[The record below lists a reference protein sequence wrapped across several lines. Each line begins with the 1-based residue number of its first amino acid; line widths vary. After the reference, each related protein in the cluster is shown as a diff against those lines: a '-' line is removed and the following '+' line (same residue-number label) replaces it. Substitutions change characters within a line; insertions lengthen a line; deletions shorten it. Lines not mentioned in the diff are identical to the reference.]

1 MSSLDLRSLEIFRA
15 VAETG
20 SATGAAALL
29 HTTQPSI
36 TRAIAEFER
45 LCGFVLFER
54 LRLGMRLTAE
64 GKFLLEIVRQNFEGL
79 VSVQNAIASIRNGEA
94 GSLEASAMPA
104 VAESL
109 LADIIGGFMRENP
122 QVQLKLNVVGPAQI
136 YNGLVTDQ
144 TDFGVA
150 IGPLPHGLAID
161 RLRIGR
167 SRMML
172 AVRKGH
178 RLARARSVDFSVV
191 GGRALTQLPAPHNI
205 RAAVD
210 MMILNTGIRPAI
222 IHDIGTQRAA
232 IRLVESADCL
242 AFVDSHVGAELD
254 GKRLVAIPFEPEVA
268 WDIDIIYRRDRR
280 HSKAFAGFLAFVKHG
295 LQAPEGRRPWRSLD
309 PKSLTGGRHLLN
321 PERRRQKA
329 AAR

>member
-1 MSSLDLRSLEIFRA
+1 MSSLDLRSLEVFRA

-36 TRAIAEFER
+36 TRAVAEFER
-45 LCGFVLFER
+45 LCGFTLFER

-94 GSLEASAMPA
+94 GSLSAGGLPA
-104 VAESL
+104 VAEGL
-109 LADIIGGFMRENP
+109 LADMIGAFLRENP
-122 QVQLKLNVVGPAQI
+122 QVQLRLDVLPPVQI

-161 RLRIGR
+161 KLRIGR

-172 AVRKGH
+172 AVRQGH
-178 RLARARSVDFSVV
+178 RLARARKVDFTAV
-191 GGRALTQLPAPHNI
+191 GGEALAQLPPPHNI

-222 IHDIGTQRAA
+222 IHDVGTQRAA
-232 IRLVESADCL
+232 MRLVESTDCV
-242 AFVDSHVGAELD
+242 AFVDSHVGAEFD
-254 GKRLVAIPFEPEVA
+254 GKRLVAIPFEPEIA

-280 HSKAFAGFLAFVKHG
+280 HSKTFMGFLAFVKHG

-309 PKSLTGGRHLLN
+309 PKSLTSGRHLLN